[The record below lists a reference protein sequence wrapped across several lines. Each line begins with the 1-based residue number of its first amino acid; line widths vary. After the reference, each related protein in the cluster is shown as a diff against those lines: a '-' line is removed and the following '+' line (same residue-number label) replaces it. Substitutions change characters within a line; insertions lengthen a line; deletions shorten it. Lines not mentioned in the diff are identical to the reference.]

1 MGAKTG
7 QRCGSHRV
15 LASFQGAQRLPPRG
29 APRLAEMARPQ
40 NPTMLCHWLGGTQE
54 NHGLNSN
61 AAANPQNSAAG
72 GHQLVALLVTSGKS
86 SLEGSSKSTVP
97 QRPHWS

>member
-1 MGAKTG
+1 MGAKRGQGQDRDVDLTG
-7 QRCGSHRV
+7 SWP
-15 LASFQGAQRLPPRG
+15 AFRG

-54 NHGLNSN
+54 NHGLDSN

-97 QRPHWS
+97 QRPRWS